1 MLKDRYFALLEP
13 LPRRKGWRGL
23 FAKRRHW
30 YADFVSE
37 EDFEYVMGYC
47 SDALRFF
54 EEALAD
60 SRPVMFEG
68 AG

>member
-1 MLKDRYFALLEP
+1 MARVIRQAASLV
-13 LPRRKGWRGL
+13 RG
-23 FAKRRHW
+23 
-30 YADFVSE
+30 FVSE